1 MEEEPKKSFLF
12 IYLGSILGLIFFIVL
27 AITTILGIIQISLFR
42 FIIIF
47 FIFNLVL
54 LALYTVLSFIIALIF
69 KIIELIS
76 SLLK

>member
-12 IYLGSILGLIFFIVL
+12 TYLGSILGLIFFILL
-27 AITTILGIIQISLFR
+27 AITTILGIIQIPLFR

-47 FIFNLVL
+47 FTFNLVL
-54 LALYTVLSFIIALIF
+54 LALYTVLSFILALIF
-69 KIIELIS
+69 KIIESIS

>member
-12 IYLGSILGLIFFIVL
+12 IYLGSILGLIFFIIL